1 MRIYLFPEGRAIF
14 CPSKYDNEDKNIAN
28 HVTNA
33 ACCTRTDFERRW
45 TYTKLTQHLRSMGMD
60 VSKVQ
65 SEMRDLIIKAF
76 IAPEPIVSDAYNKV
90 AKHPDI
96 SFQLFGLDVLLD
108 E

>member
-1 MRIYLFPEGRAIF
+1 
-14 CPSKYDNEDKNIAN
+14 
-28 HVTNA
+28 
-33 ACCTRTDFERRW
+33 
-45 TYTKLTQHLRSMGMD
+45 MD